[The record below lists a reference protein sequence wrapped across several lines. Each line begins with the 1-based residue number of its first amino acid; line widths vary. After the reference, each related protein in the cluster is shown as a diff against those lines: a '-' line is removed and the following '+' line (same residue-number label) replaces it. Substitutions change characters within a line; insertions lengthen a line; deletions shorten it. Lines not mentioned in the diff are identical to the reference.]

1 MIRLENI
8 LTPGRSL
15 VNVPGGSK
23 KAVIEEIAKLIGKEV
38 PEFDWQTVYESLI
51 AREKLGSTGFG
62 NGIAIPHC
70 RLKGCTAPVSAVLH
84 LERPVDFD
92 AIDGAPVD
100 LLFVLL
106 VPEAATDAHLELLR
120 HADAESLPESVEAV
134 VTQRI
139 DRLDGRDRQL
149 LRFVSVLGNSFS
161 LDLLAEALPE
171 VASSAEDADTWN
183 RLGDFL
189 DVTVF
194 GTVQFKQELIRAA
207 AYDGLVDEMLLLN
220 VMPPPA
226 GAGDAYAALLQLPRG

>member
-23 KAVIEEIAKLIGKEV
+23 KKVLEQIANLIGREV
-38 PEFDWQTVYESLI
+38 PDLDSQVVFESLV

-70 RLKGCTAPVSAVLH
+70 RLKGCESPISALLH
-84 LERPVDFD
+84 LNAPVDFD

-120 HADAESLPESVEAV
+120 QIASML
-134 VTQRI
+134 
-139 DRLDGRDRQL
+139 DRKEVRER
-149 LRFVSVLGNSFS
+149 LRSAASN
-161 LDLLAEALPE
+161 EALYQ
-171 VASSAEDADTWN
+171 VV
-183 RLGDFL
+183 L
-189 DVTVF
+189 DEQN
-194 GTVQFKQELIRAA
+194 GH
-207 AYDGLVDEMLLLN
+207 
-220 VMPPPA
+220 
-226 GAGDAYAALLQLPRG
+226 

>member
-23 KAVIEEIAKLIGKEV
+23 KRVLEQTAKLIHDQV
-38 PEFDWQTVYESLI
+38 PDLAMQDVYESLL

-70 RLKGCTAPVSAVLH
+70 RLKGCESPVSALLH
-84 LERPVDFD
+84 LDAPIDFD

-120 HADAESLPESVEAV
+120 QIASML
-134 VTQRI
+134 
-139 DRLDGRDRQL
+139 DRKDVRDQL
-149 LRFVSVLGNSFS
+149 R
-161 LDLLAEALPE
+161 A
-171 VASSAEDADTWN
+171 ASSNEE
-183 RLGDFL
+183 LYKVVL
-189 DVTVF
+189 DV
-194 GTVQFKQELIRAA
+194 QS
-207 AYDGLVDEMLLLN
+207 DH
-220 VMPPPA
+220 
-226 GAGDAYAALLQLPRG
+226 